1 MKLKRLPGTTPVAAA
16 VALLCASPVTYGQGA
31 GEITLP
37 EISVSSG
44 QNSQEMKENRVRAIG
59 PELPEPGILRQA
71 AQPASVVDR
80 QEIERVNS
88 GSTLELLART
98 PGVSMNRS
106 GGIAGTAFVRGMNTN
121 DMRVPL
127 FIDGDRFRGRNTLQ
141 FMLLSPSEI
150 ERIEVL
156 RGPAS
161 SIYGSDGLTGL
172 INIVTRRPSP
182 ARPGQPF
189 GLVGGEFGLSW
200 RSNNNGLQADAAIE
214 MAGNG
219 FDLRAYVSGRHA
231 DDYRS
236 GDRKIPNSDY
246 ETLSGGLV
254 LGYSPDARQR
264 VELSLRATTVD
275 DGSASTLP
283 TYTLQSRRDPLEVK
297 QARIAYTGESDSGL
311 FRKID
316 ASLYANE
323 FDTVIHS
330 HNTTR
335 SDRITD
341 SYNHV
346 QGPVIF
352 GGHISGVV
360 PWKQTVT
367 TVGMD
372 FMHEHFPGTKTRAK
386 TTLLDANGNI
396 TSVAGGRYA
405 QNVPNTTWA
414 NAGAF
419 ANIDWNISPR
429 WLVSAAGRYDWFFTD
444 VKLSPMPSED
454 LVPIFREV
462 QDQTE
467 SAVTGSL
474 SLSYRPTPVLEWV
487 GSVGSAFRMPW
498 SQEMFNS
505 GFTGASYTIPNPGL
519 KPERGVNVEAGVRLR
534 FDKANL
540 ELTAFQSRFKDFL
553 QTVTTSYEGLP
564 ATQRQNVGRA
574 RISGLEAQWRWQINR
589 EFNWFGN
596 ATLLRGTNRT
606 TGDPLISIVPFSVLT
621 GVQYVAPGGGY
632 SITGELEAARR
643 KSRISPAEYPTSG
656 YGVINLYAELQL
668 DRLGLKAAGNNTKLT
683 LGVSN
688 LFDKTYRSGASASNI
703 NYPFGVFNPLQE
715 PGRSFNITL
724 RSRF

>member
-1 MKLKRLPGTTPVAAA
+1 M
-16 VALLCASPVTYGQGA
+16 LCASPVTYGQSA

-37 EISVSSG
+37 EVSVTSG
-44 QNSQEMKENRVRAIG
+44 QDSQETKANRVRPIG
-59 PELPEPGILRQA
+59 PKLPEPGILRQV

-80 QEIERVNS
+80 QEIERINS
-88 GSTLELLART
+88 SSTLELLART

-141 FMLLSPSEI
+141 FMLLSPGEI

-161 SIYGSDGLTGL
+161 SIYGSDGLAGL

-182 ARPGQPF
+182 ATLDQPF
-189 GLVGGEFGLSW
+189 GFSGGEFGLSW
-200 RSNNNGLQADAAIE
+200 RSNNNAFQTDAAVE

-236 GDRKIPNSDY
+236 GERKIPNSDY
-246 ETLSGGLV
+246 ESRSGGLV
-254 LGYSPDARQR
+254 LGYSLDARRR
-264 VELSLRATTVD
+264 VELSLRATSVE

-283 TYTLQSRRDPLEVK
+283 TYTLQSRRDPLEVR
-297 QARIAYTGESDSGL
+297 QARIAYAGDSDSGL
-311 FRKID
+311 FRKIN
-316 ASLYANE
+316 ASLYVNE
-323 FDTVIHS
+323 FDTIICS

-335 SDRITD
+335 ADRITD
-341 SYNHV
+341 SCNHV
-346 QGPVIF
+346 QGPVTI
-352 GGHISGVV
+352 GGAFRGVI
-360 PWKQTVT
+360 PWEKTVT

-372 FMHEHFPGTKTRAK
+372 FMHEHFPGTKTRTT
-386 TTLLDANGNI
+386 TTLLDANGNV
-396 TSVAGGRYA
+396 TSVTRGRWR

-419 ANIDWNISPR
+419 ANIDWNPSPQ
-429 WLVSAAGRYDWFFTD
+429 WLISAAGRYDWFFTD
-444 VKLSPMPSED
+444 VKLSPMPSAD
-454 LVPIFREV
+454 LVPIFRKV

-474 SLSYRPTPVLEWV
+474 GFSFRPTPVFEWV

-505 GFTGASYTIPNPGL
+505 GFTGTSYTIPNPGL
-519 KPERGVNVEAGVRLR
+519 KPERGVNVEAGFRLH
-534 FDKANL
+534 FDKANF
-540 ELTAFQSRFKDFL
+540 ELTAFQSRFRNFL
-553 QTVTTSYEGLP
+553 QTVTTTYEGLP

-574 RISGLEAQWRWQINR
+574 RVSGLEAQWRWQINR

-596 ATLLRGTNRT
+596 ATLLRGTNLT
-606 TGDPLISIVPFSVLT
+606 TGAPLISIVPFSALT
-621 GVQYVAPGGGY
+621 GLQYVAPGGGY
-632 SITGELEAARR
+632 SITGELELARR
-643 KSRISPAEYPTSG
+643 KSRTSPAEYPTSG
-656 YGVINLYAELQL
+656 YGVFNLYAELQL
-668 DRLGLKAAGNNTKLT
+668 DRLGLKAGNNTKLT
-683 LGVSN
+683 LGISN
-688 LFDKTYRSGASASNI
+688 LFDKAYRSGASASNI
-703 NYPFGVFNPLQE
+703 NYPSNAFNPLQE
-715 PGRSFNITL
+715 PGRSFNIAV